1 MIAGIRMKIEHIALW
16 AVDLE
21 TLKNFYVE
29 YFEAQA
35 GDRYTNPQRDFNS
48 YFLTFTT
55 GARLEIMQM
64 PGIQPLASKSDQQF
78 QTYSHLALAVGSP
91 EAVDRLSERL
101 RDDGYPLL
109 DGPRWTGDGYYEC
122 VVLDPE
128 NNRVEI
134 TI

>member
-1 MIAGIRMKIEHIALW
+1 MNAGMRMQIEHVGLW
-16 AVDLE
+16 AVNLE
-21 TLKNFYVE
+21 TLKDFYVT
-29 YFEAQA
+29 YFQA
-35 GDRYTNPQRDFNS
+35 RVGDRYTNARRDFSS
-48 YFLTFTT
+48 YFLTFTG

-64 PGIQPLASKSDQQF
+64 PGIQPLAGKSHQQY
-78 QTYSHLALAVGSP
+78 QTYAHLALSVGSP

-101 RDDGYPLL
+101 RGDGYAPI

>member
-1 MIAGIRMKIEHIALW
+1 MEIKIEHVALW
-16 AVDLE
+16 TADLE
-21 TLKNFYVE
+21 VLKDFYVT
-29 YFEAQA
+29 YFQAQA
-35 GDRYTNPQRDFNS
+35 TDRYHNPRRGFSS
-48 YFLTFTT
+48 YFLTFAA

-64 PGIQPLASKSDQQF
+64 PGIQPLAAKPSHQF
-78 QTYSHLALAVGSP
+78 QTYAHLALAVGSQD
-91 EAVDRLSERL
+91 AVDRLSERL
-101 RDDGYPLL
+101 RRDGHPPI